1 MYGSIRSG
9 LRCREEKNMKGHI
22 KLFTLSLD
30 IEKMQ
35 RFKTVQAVDT
45 CDPSWSLAAM
55 PLTEC
60 ELQHDYK
67 V

>member
-1 MYGSIRSG
+1 
-9 LRCREEKNMKGHI
+9 MKGHI